1 MKRQVMRFFLALGL
15 AVSTVFLGMLWT
27 SKYESSPD
35 PKARFEIQAIR
46 LKQDKG
52 YVWLEAHLKKNGKK
66 DHDLKQPVRLV
77 TADGVKHE
85 PADSSF
91 AGTPEKGFTEI
102 WFKFWLETEALKG
115 EINLEMNGGALKI
128 KNSKSIPAI
137 GSDKET
143 VFKSSNWE
151 TSWLGF

>member
-1 MKRQVMRFFLALGL
+1 MKRQGLRFFLAVGL
-15 AVSTVFLGMLWT
+15 VVSTLFLGMLIMG
-27 SKYESSPD
+27 SYESSPD

-85 PADSSF
+85 PADSTF

-128 KNSKSIPAI
+128 KSSKPLPVL
-137 GSDKET
+137 GSGNET

>member
-1 MKRQVMRFFLALGL
+1 MKRQGLRFFLAVGL
-15 AVSTVFLGMLWT
+15 VVSTLFLGMLIMG
-27 SKYESSPD
+27 SYESSPD

-128 KNSKSIPAI
+128 KSSKPLPVL
-137 GSDKET
+137 GSGNET